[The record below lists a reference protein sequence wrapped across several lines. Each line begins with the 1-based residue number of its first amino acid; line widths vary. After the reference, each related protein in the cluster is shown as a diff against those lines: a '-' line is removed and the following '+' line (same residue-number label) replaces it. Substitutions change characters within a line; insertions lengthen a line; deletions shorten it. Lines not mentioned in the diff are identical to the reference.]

1 MRAYYNDHDRFA
13 CDWLQGLM
21 DAELITPG
29 KIDDRSIH
37 DVSTDDVSGCDR
49 VHWFAGIG
57 GWERALKLAGW
68 GDAPVWTASCPCQP
82 FSGAG
87 KRQGEADER
96 HLWPALHG
104 LIAECAPATVIGE
117 QVASRDGREW
127 LAGVRLDLEEL
138 GYACGGADLCSAGVG
153 SPNIRQRL
161 WWVADSTYAD
171 GRFGAGRK
179 YGAAAG
185 DGCGLADSE
194 RSRRQ
199 QQPLER
205 PGQIV
210 EGEGAK
216 KHILQLG
223 DNGTG
228 VCGWLGD
235 STGERCGE
243 AGECGAGPA
252 QRSGLNGRLDNPSS
266 PRHAGPISDAET
278 ETRDEARMRVPD
290 AGCGSDFW
298 RNSITIPCTDGK
310 LRRVPAAGGEPES
323 FLFPLAPRLPN
334 GMGSLGTGLSGLA
347 EVAGLDSGSLKRAR
361 RFRVGA
367 LRGSGNAI
375 NPHVAA
381 EFIRAVMVATASGSV

>member
-1 MRAYYNDHDRFA
+1 MRAYYNDHDRFT
-13 CDWLQGLM
+13 CDGLQGLM

-37 DVSTDDVSGCDR
+37 DVSPDDVSGYDR
-49 VHWFAGIG
+49 VHLFAGIG
-57 GWERALKLAGW
+57 GWERALQLAGW

-104 LIAECAPATVIGE
+104 LIAECAPATVVGE

-127 LAGVRLDLEEL
+127 FSGVRLDLEDL

-161 WWVADSTYAD
+161 WWVADA
-171 GRFGAGRK
+171 
-179 YGAAAG
+179 
-185 DGCGLADSE
+185 E
-194 RSRRQ
+194 HSRRQ

-205 PGQIV
+205 PSRII
-210 EGEGAK
+210 EEESAE

-223 DNGTG
+223 DNGPG
-228 VCGWLGD
+228 VCGGMGD
-235 STGERCGE
+235 SQGVARKIPGQRGRQAEAHSELSGTG
-243 AGECGAGPA
+243 
-252 QRSGLNGRLDNPSS
+252 GLGGRLDDPSG
-266 PRHAGPISDAET
+266 PRHAGTLPDAET
-278 ETRDEARMRVPD
+278 EARMRVPD

-381 EFIRAVMVATASGSV
+381 EFIRAVMVATTSGSV